1 MAVVHR
7 DLPNRA
13 REGHRQFARWVVIAK
28 QHIGNRVAAFST
40 RKPGFQQRVSLLI
53 LFDQRQRTTVH
64 QHQHQRFTGGF
75 QRSNQVALTLWNVDI
90 RAAGRL
96 VRHALRF
103 ADDGNHHVRLLCRV
117 NGFVDHRLG
126 RTRINFHRLF
136 VLIQERH
143 DIFIV
148 GDIRAF
154 GINHFAVFTQRVFN
168 PRQHGNG
175 LIGHARSG
183 PAPHHVAFAVSQR
196 TNDRNGA
203 RFFQRQRLETVF
215 QQNQA
220 FARHFTRVFAV
231 QTTFRVGIRRI
242 GIFWSQ
248 MAVRIVKQAH
258 VIFYIQHMARGV
270 IQLCHR
276 HLAGFHQIGQIFAVI
291 LVAHAH
297 VDTGFERHAYRVFWV
312 GRRAMLNQLFN
323 RAVIG
328 NGDAFKAPLI
338 AQNIFEQPGI

>member
-7 DLPNRA
+7 DLSDRA

-28 QHIGNRVAAFST
+28 QHISNCVTAFGT

-53 LFDQRQRTTVH
+53 FFDQRQRTTVH
-64 QHQHQRFTGGF
+64 QHQDQRFAGGF
-75 QRSNQVALTLWNVDI
+75 QRSNQVALTLWKGDI
-90 RAAGRL
+90 RTAGRL

-103 ADDGNHHVRLLCRV
+103 TDDCNHHVRLFRRV
-117 NGFVDHRLG
+117 DGFVDHRLC

-136 VLIQERH
+136 VLVQERH
-143 DIFIV
+143 NVFIV
-148 GDIRAF
+148 GDVRAF

-183 PAPHHVAFAVSQR
+183 PAPHHVTFAVSQR

-203 RFFQRQRLETVF
+203 GFFQRQRVETVF
-215 QQNQA
+215 QQYQT

-242 GIFWSQ
+242 GIFRSQ
-248 MAVRIVKQAH
+248 MAVRIVKQPH
-258 VIFYIQHMARGV
+258 VVFYIQHMTRGI
-270 IQLCHR
+270 IQLSHR
-276 HLAGFHQIGQIFAVI
+276 DLAGFHQIGQIFAVI

-297 VDTGFERHAYRVFWV
+297 VDTGFERHAHRVFWV
-312 GRRAMLNQLFN
+312 GRRTVLNQLFN